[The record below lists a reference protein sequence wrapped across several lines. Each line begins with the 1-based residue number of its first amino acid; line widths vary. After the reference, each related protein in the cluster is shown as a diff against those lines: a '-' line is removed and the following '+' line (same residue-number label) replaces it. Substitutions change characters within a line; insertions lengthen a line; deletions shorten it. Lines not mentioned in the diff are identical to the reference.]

1 MSRPQRSV
9 SVSSQRGVALITAVV
24 LVALATLIAVAIGS
38 RSALSARRSAASFS
52 IEQGLQYAAGAEG
65 LASFVL
71 SQDRNAQ
78 DTLAEAWAQ
87 PYGPV
92 EASPGVMLSAVIRD
106 EQGKFNLNSLL
117 NGQGAIDPQ
126 ALAVFQ
132 RLLELVQ
139 IEPRW
144 AALLADWLDRD
155 TLAQGDGGEDSLYMG
170 QTVPH
175 LAGNTPVTSVS
186 ELLQLPGFGRERYAR
201 LAPFVTA
208 LPPAVAKINVCLAPG
223 VVLDALFA
231 LEEAKRG
238 TVEYSQ
244 LDAKQ
249 LADTRSR
256 GCFPTVE
263 VLRATIGPKITRF
276 AGERS
281 QYFRL
286 QSSIQVGTN
295 QFALYSLLQ
304 RDDGFKVR
312 PILRTLGTE

>member
-1 MSRPQRSV
+1 MSRAAGFVTGRA
-9 SVSSQRGVALITAVV
+9 QRGVALITAVV

-65 LASFVL
+65 LASYVL
-71 SQDRNAQ
+71 SQDRNSQ
-78 DTLAEAWAQ
+78 DTLAESWAQ

-92 EASPGVMLSAVIRD
+92 EASPGVMLAAVIRD

-126 ALAVFQ
+126 AMAVFT

-139 IEPRW
+139 IEPRYG
-144 AALLADWLDRD
+144 ALLADWLDKD
-155 TLAQGDGGEDSLYMG
+155 NQAQGDGGEDSLYMG

-175 LAGNTPVTSVS
+175 LAGNTPITSIS
-186 ELLQLPGFGRERYAR
+186 ELLQLPGFGRERFAR

-208 LPPAVAKINVCLAPG
+208 LPPAVVKINVCVAPG

-231 LEEAKRG
+231 LEESKRG
-238 TVEYSQ
+238 TLEYSQ
-244 LDAKQ
+244 LDPKQ

-256 GCFPTVE
+256 GCFPTVD
-263 VLRATIGPKITRF
+263 VLRATIGPKVTRY

-281 QYFRL
+281 QFFKL

-295 QFALYSLLQ
+295 DFALYSLLQ